1 MHHKEFLF
9 LVLVPSLCP
18 NEQNTAYKAANLFF
32 KQCGIR
38 PAVSIHIEKQI
49 PSQAGLAGGSAD
61 AAAVLHGLN
70 QLFQTNLT
78 QKQLCEIGVQIGAD
92 VPFCICGGTMLAT
105 GIGENLYRFLP
116 FRPVI
121 LSFASLPFRS
131 AHKKHT
137 KKQITA
143 LSCTV
148 PIRKSYVMH

>member
-1 MHHKEFLF
+1 MSFPQTLTLKAFAKINLSLDITGILENGYHQLEMIMQSVSLHDKVTITTSDASQGISLSCS
-9 LVLVPSLCP
+9 VPSLCP

-78 QKQLCEIGVQIGAD
+78 Q
-92 VPFCICGGTMLAT
+92 
-105 GIGENLYRFLP
+105 
-116 FRPVI
+116 
-121 LSFASLPFRS
+121 
-131 AHKKHT
+131 
-137 KKQITA
+137 
-143 LSCTV
+143 
-148 PIRKSYVMH
+148 